1 MSHNYPVLTRLED
14 VFFCDPQLDGR
25 FQFMKMRD
33 GYSFRVYL
41 TPEEMLALAE
51 EIRALA
57 LAGKETM

>member
-1 MSHNYPVLTRLED
+1 MRQAYPVLTKL
-14 VFFCDPQLDGR
+14 DPVVSVVIRKGDGGM
-25 FQFMKMRD
+25 FMFIDDAAHYVR
-33 GYSFRVYL
+33 L